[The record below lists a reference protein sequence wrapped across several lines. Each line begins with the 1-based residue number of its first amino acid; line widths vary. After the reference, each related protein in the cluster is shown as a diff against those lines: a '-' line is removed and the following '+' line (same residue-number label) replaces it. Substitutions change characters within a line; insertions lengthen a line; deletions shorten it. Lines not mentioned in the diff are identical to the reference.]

1 MVEIT
6 EAEETQPLISEKQQ
20 QDSPTTKRVTTKER
34 DQLEV
39 GDILDKYGLKSLY
52 AFSKGEKT
60 RGVPISFDGVIPQ
73 CVGNITFTVM
83 DLGNNSFQGT
93 IPNVFEEFI
102 QLEGL
107 ILNGN
112 QLKGGVPSSLSKC
125 EFLGVLDLGNNHL
138 NGTFPSWLGE
148 LCFPQVLVLK
158 SNNFHGNI
166 QPSFAVKFLF
176 LCLRVLDL
184 SHNGFVV
191 TVLRDSDS
199 VLVWPREETGD
210 LSRVFERSN
219 STKCTIS
226 HRSEGEGEAGVWFK
240 SKRIGNVAILGCCG
254 CGLNDL
260 RLSFEGKCSH
270 GVMVFGENEHVLDG
284 VWHCCLRLIV
294 SFIRYRVMVS
304 DINFAWYP
312 RYLLFAFCIADVF
325 QRNQLVDKDDQLEQ
339 NYLGIRNRML
349 GVNDDRP
356 MRPDAKDVKLKL
368 EPEGKFSFSAI
379 AGADNVPYEIDVNL
393 HDKVDVNESKSSVGS
408 RSIVYHIKKEESKW

>member
-1 MVEIT
+1 
-6 EAEETQPLISEKQQ
+6 
-20 QDSPTTKRVTTKER
+20 
-34 DQLEV
+34 
-39 GDILDKYGLKSLY
+39 
-52 AFSKGEKT
+52 
-60 RGVPISFDGVIPQ
+60 
-73 CVGNITFTVM
+73 M

-226 HRSEGEGEAGVWFK
+226 HGSEGEGEAGVWFK
-240 SKRIGNVAILGCCG
+240 SKRIGNVAMLGCCG

-325 QRNQLVDKDDQLEQ
+325 QRS
-339 NYLGIRNRML
+339 RNVYCL
-349 GVNDDRP
+349 F

-368 EPEGKFSFSAI
+368 EPEGKFSFSAT

-408 RSIVYHIKKEESKW
+408 RSIVYHIKKEESKWWNRLLKQEGKAPAFVNRTKRLQLIWTLVTSISLRHHTPAFSKGLRSTDPLHRDPGHGKNEACLIGWEERSQLHAHVLIVVNGVPKQKELK